1 MKRAGQLTVSVPIL
15 VLALLPPVCDP
26 TLSRPCFLKY
36 EIRGL
41 NSMVSPSHSS
51 QSKEFGHEKLTWGP
65 GGSCLLYHLSRLKN
79 ESLDMRKRWNRNRVD
94 NRMGKTSDLFKKV
107 RDNKGILHA
116 KMGTIK
122 DRNDKDLT
130 EEIKK
135 R

>member
-1 MKRAGQLTVSVPIL
+1 
-15 VLALLPPVCDP
+15 
-26 TLSRPCFLKY
+26 
-36 EIRGL
+36 
-41 NSMVSPSHSS
+41 MVSPSHSS

-79 ESLDMRKRWNRNRVD
+79 ESLDMRIRWNRNRVD